1 MFAGIDFTQFLLF
14 PVKDSEARKN
24 FLIGCAVALAGF
36 IVPIIP
42 YLFIFGYAA
51 RVARQIF
58 NDEPPRM
65 TKWDDWGT
73 LFQDGAKIFGV
84 RVVYSLPFLILFLP
98 MMIASIAMPIVLES
112 VNSSEVDT
120 VIAIFGLIMFA
131 LICLITLLSLP
142 LALIIPAAEMHTVN
156 KNEFAAGFRFREW
169 WGILRA
175 NLGGFI
181 VAFAIFYAVSMAL
194 GIVMQILIATV
205 ILSCLLPF
213 FIPALTM
220 YSTLIMY
227 AMIAQA
233 YKVGKE
239 KLAVIKSAPVVAQ

>member
-51 RVARQIF
+51 GIARQIF
-58 NDEPPRM
+58 NNEPPRM
-65 TKWDDWGT
+65 TKWDNWGT

-84 RVVYSLPFLILFLP
+84 RMVYSLPFLILFLP
-98 MMIASIAMPIVLES
+98 MMIAAIAMPIAMES
-112 VNSSEVDT
+112 VNSSEVDI
-120 VIAIFGLIMFA
+120 VIAIFGLVIFA
-131 LICLITLLSLP
+131 LLCLIVLLSLP
-142 LALIIPAAEMHTVN
+142 LALIIPAAEMHVVD

-181 VAFAIFYAVSMAL
+181 AAFAIFYAISMVL

-205 ILSCLLPF
+205 ILSCLLPI

-220 YSTLIMY
+220 YSTLMMY
-227 AMIAQA
+227 AMISQA
-233 YKVGKE
+233 YKVGRD
-239 KLAVIKSAPVVAQ
+239 KLAGKEITPIINQ